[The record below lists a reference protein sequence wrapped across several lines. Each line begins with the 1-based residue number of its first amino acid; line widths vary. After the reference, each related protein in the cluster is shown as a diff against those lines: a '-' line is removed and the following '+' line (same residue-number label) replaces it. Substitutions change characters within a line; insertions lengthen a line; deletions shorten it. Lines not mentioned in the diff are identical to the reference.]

1 MYTHF
6 LDDNVIELNQDFM
19 KIFKDYGFQ
28 DISYGNDTCNSVA
41 YQINDKMYFQVFL
54 PNSKV
59 DNPSNENWNTFSIYV
74 NHEIEIMED
83 DDQFYNYF
91 DNIEDVLGF
100 IESNKDLKY
109 ILNEL

>member
-1 MYTHF
+1 MFIHF
-6 LDDNVIELNQDFM
+6 LDENVIELNQDLM
-19 KIFKDYGFQ
+19 KIFNDYGFQ
-28 DISYGNDTCNSVA
+28 DISYGNDCCNSVA
-41 YQINDKMYFQVFL
+41 YQISDKMYFQVFL

-83 DDQFYNYF
+83 DYEFYNYF

-100 IESNKDLKY
+100 VESNKSIKL
-109 ILNEL
+109 